1 MRQSL
6 SVIIADSWEK
16 NLLVE
21 GSWEKNEKWYW
32 WALETKFCCWKWWVL
47 ENKMLVIMVGSKT
60 IYFRDNGGFLK
71 KSSVCDKIG
80 YLKSGAMLIK

>member
-1 MRQSL
+1 M
-6 SVIIADSWEK
+6 
-16 NLLVE
+16 
-21 GSWEKNEKWYW
+21 
-32 WALETKFCCWKWWVL
+32 
-47 ENKMLVIMVGSKT
+47 NKMLVIMVGSKT